1 MRSKKPSAIFQPS
14 LLLRLGGHA
23 AMGFAMGLAFAL
35 ALTLID
41 AFGVTA
47 LVASSADPS
56 TATVILVGTCA
67 LTFSVGATLT
77 GFILLM
83 MEDS

>member
-1 MRSKKPSAIFQPS
+1 
-14 LLLRLGGHA
+14 
-23 AMGFAMGLAFAL
+23 MGLAMGLAFAL
-35 ALTLID
+35 ALNLID

-47 LVASSADPS
+47 LVANSADPS
-56 TATVILVGTCA
+56 TAMVILVGTFA

-77 GFILLM
+77 GFIFAM